1 MKNKLIFFFSLSFLT
16 FLNGQFIHSVYV
28 APGINV
34 YHYIPSHQNYK
45 VSTNHK
51 FKTNWQSTAGYRLK
65 YTFNR
70 FSIYTTVELKYSKI
84 KFIQFS
90 PSLDYS
96 GELIN
101 AEASLGFNYKI
112 YKKINF
118 GFDFKQIRELSATG
132 LFFKRYFDLDENY
145 NGFSLS
151 LLYQINKHFE
161 VGSYYN
167 LTLDSQYKSL
177 SKTWGNT
184 LDGFIHKVYLRN
196 LDLRFYYN
204 F

>member
-112 YKKINF
+112 YK
-118 GFDFKQIRELSATG
+118 
-132 LFFKRYFDLDENY
+132 
-145 NGFSLS
+145 
-151 LLYQINKHFE
+151 
-161 VGSYYN
+161 
-167 LTLDSQYKSL
+167 
-177 SKTWGNT
+177 
-184 LDGFIHKVYLRN
+184 
-196 LDLRFYYN
+196 
-204 F
+204 

>member
-1 MKNKLIFFFSLSFLT
+1 MNFDHALFILQGTLVNVTYALLAGSLAFFISF
-16 FLNGQFIHSVYV
+16 FL
-28 APGINV
+28 
-34 YHYIPSHQNYK
+34 
-45 VSTNHK
+45 
-51 FKTNWQSTAGYRLK
+51 L
-65 YTFNR
+65 
-70 FSIYTTVELKYSKI
+70 
-84 KFIQFS
+84 FS
-90 PSLDYS
+90 PFKY
-96 GELIN
+96 
-101 AEASLGFNYKI
+101 
-112 YKKINF
+112 
-118 GFDFKQIRELSATG
+118 FKQIRELSATG